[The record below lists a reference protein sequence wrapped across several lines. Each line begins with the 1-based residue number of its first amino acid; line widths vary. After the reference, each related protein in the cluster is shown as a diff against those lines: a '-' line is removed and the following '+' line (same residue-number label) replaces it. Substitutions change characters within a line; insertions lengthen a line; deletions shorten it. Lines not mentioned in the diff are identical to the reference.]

1 MVYKFKVIS
10 KKHLQVTE
18 NNEENLRH
26 PVLQGESQKNLPIF
40 YFDTKN
46 IARDLLPV
54 VFKETKIFLK

>member
-10 KKHLQVTE
+10 GKDLQATD

-26 PVLQGESQKNLPIF
+26 PVPKDESQKNLPIFF

-46 IARDLLPV
+46 IARDRLPM
-54 VFKETKIFLK
+54 VF